1 MSSAPA
7 LPGIAQ
13 LKSQPVPIGPQHSCK
28 RLQSQKGQCPS
39 SGGGQG
45 SKAEKEG
52 DAKEAMGC
60 LPICRQGVRKSW
72 RGFPRAA
79 SFPTGNLGCI
89 SCYTAR

>member
-1 MSSAPA
+1 LISELSQLEGIGFWTWRCFVSSAPA

-60 LPICRQGVRKSW
+60 QS
-72 RGFPRAA
+72 
-79 SFPTGNLGCI
+79 GC
-89 SCYTAR
+89 